1 MIKSMTKE
9 DRVFKYISNFI
20 ILITFIL
27 VLLPLLNLLSIS
39 LSGPTAIVSG
49 KVFVWPVN
57 FHINAYKYVL
67 SSKQFFKS
75 FEMSLMLA
83 LVGSFLGIVITIAA
97 AYPLAKRQL
106 PGRNIILLA
115 FVFTTMFSGG
125 IIPSY
130 MLIKSLGLFNKIWA
144 LILPGIGNVFNLLI
158 AKSYFESIPEELEE
172 SAKIDGASYTK
183 ILFKIMIPI
192 AVPMI
197 SVLTLF
203 YAVGFWNEYFSA
215 RLYITNSTKMPLQL
229 YLQTVISAAND
240 PTRDFGINK
249 EMANTLIP
257 QNITNATIMI
267 AMLPIMLIYP
277 FLQRYF
283 ISGIMVGSVKG

>member
-27 VLLPLLNLLSIS
+27 VLLPLLNLWSIS